1 MSYTKIIFI
10 YYKFACFFTAREG
23 QMNIVSSKMKTFDY
37 EAPKVEIIYIEAQH
51 CFATSSEYV
60 SSPSGLSDLNAVDAD
75 WD

>member
-1 MSYTKIIFI
+1 
-10 YYKFACFFTAREG
+10 
-23 QMNIVSSKMKTFDY
+23 MNIVSSKMKTFDY